1 MHQCIAVPLI
11 LAATQDQPAVRVN
24 LRLHSQPMLCPCC
37 RRLSRVNRAWAAN
50 EGRAA
55 STNHVSRREQE
66 LLEKWLRAWEE
77 QEKNQFFKLIKAV
90 DKGRPF
96 DYTLVCTRPPP
107 APPCTQTLVA
117 HPPPV
122 VKHAHSGPAA
132 RMPAGLP
139 GGRTFGHQTPWQR
152 QVLKRAGPVTEAHSC
167 RVRTG
172 RYLQPMQLQMHWQC
186 R

>member
-107 APPCTQTLVA
+107 PLYTNPCCSPSTRSETRPFRTCCAHACRPTWRKNLWTPNPVA
-117 HPPPV
+117 
-122 VKHAHSGPAA
+122 ATGPQKGW
-132 RMPAGLP
+132 PC
-139 GGRTFGHQTPWQR
+139 H
-152 QVLKRAGPVTEAHSC
+152 
-167 RVRTG
+167 
-172 RYLQPMQLQMHWQC
+172 
-186 R
+186 